1 MRLKCPENFEKIQ
14 SNNPPHGGFF
24 YCQNKEKTMTRI
36 REIKTTF
43 TAGEVSRDLLGRGDL
58 RAYEN
63 GALALRNVFIN
74 PTGGV
79 TRRAGLSYVDTA
91 AGNGKL
97 IAFEFNT
104 EQTCLLVITDEQ
116 IDIYSGGVLDETIAA
131 PWSEDQIAQLAWTQS
146 ADTLLLVHPE
156 VPPKKLTR
164 GAGGAWSL
172 TDWVFFTDQ
181 NVRQQP
187 YFKFADSEV
196 TLTPSATTGT
206 ISLTASAPVFEEG
219 HEGTRLRV
227 GNKEV
232 EITDFDSST
241 VVTAD
246 VIETLAGTSA
256 TIDWYEQAFSAV
268 RGYPATV
275 AFHQDRLVIGGTRD
289 LPNRLWFS
297 KSGDLFNFDLGTGLD
312 DEAIEFAILSDQVN
326 AIRGIFSG
334 RHLQV
339 FTSGAEWMVTGDPLT
354 PAAVQIRRQTRI
366 GSVIERHIPPVNVDG
381 ATLFIARNKQ
391 EIQEFLYTDIEQA
404 YRSTD
409 LALLSRHVIAAP
421 VDQDYDSKR
430 RLLFIVREDGKF
442 AALTVFRAEQ
452 VSAWTLH
459 ETQGAV
465 KSVAVV
471 GDDVFMLIERNE
483 NFIIE
488 QFDDDFNLDSALRG
502 ESETPTDTWSG
513 LDHLEGMNVSVVAD
527 GYVQTDKAVSSG
539 AITIDTPANS
549 VEIGLS
555 YAHIIEPLPP
565 AEGGGR
571 KVRLVEGLFRIK
583 DTAALRLDVGR
594 GLNDIALRQLGED
607 EILDQPPPLVTG
619 DIRVRALG
627 WLPNGTTPLW
637 RIEQNA
643 PLPFT
648 LLSVLTELKV
658 ND

>member
-1 MRLKCPENFEKIQ
+1 
-14 SNNPPHGGFF
+14 
-24 YCQNKEKTMTRI
+24 MTRI

-43 TAGEVSRDLLGRGDL
+43 TAGEVGRDLLGRGDL

-63 GALALRNVFIN
+63 GALELRNVFIN

-79 TRRAGLSYVDTA
+79 TRRAGLAYVDTA
-91 AGNGKL
+91 AGDGKL

-104 EQTCLLVITDEQ
+104 EQTYLLVLTDEQ
-116 IDIYSGGVLDETIAA
+116 IDIYADGVLDETIAA
-131 PWSEDQIAQLAWTQS
+131 PWTEAQISQIAWTQS
-146 ADTLLLVHPE
+146 ADTILFTHPD
-156 VPPKKLTR
+156 VAPKKLTR
-164 GAGGAWSL
+164 GPGGTWSL
-172 TDWVFFTDQ
+172 TDWNFFIDG
-181 NVRQQP
+181 NIRQQP
-187 YFKFADSEV
+187 YFKFADTAV
-196 TLTPSATTGT
+196 TLEPSGTTGSIT
-206 ISLTASAPVFEEG
+206 LTASVAVFEAG

-227 GNKEV
+227 EGKEV
-232 EITDFDSST
+232 EITDFDSAT
-241 VVTAD
+241 VVTAT
-246 VIETLAGTSA
+246 VIETLPATTP

-268 RGYPATV
+268 RGYPTTV
-275 AFHQDRLVIGGTRD
+275 AFHQDRLVIGGSRD

-339 FTSGAEWMVTGDPLT
+339 FTSGAEWMVTGEPLT
-354 PAAVQIRRQTRI
+354 PAAVQIRRQTRT
-366 GSVIERHIPPVNVDG
+366 GSVIDRYIPPVNVDG
-381 ATLFIARNKQ
+381 GTLFIARNKQ

-404 YRSTD
+404 YQSTD
-409 LALLSRHVIAAP
+409 ISLLSRHIIATP
-421 VDQDYDSKR
+421 VDQDYDQKR
-430 RLLFIVREDGKF
+430 RLLFLVREDGKF
-442 AALTVFRAEQ
+442 ATLTVFRSEQ

-459 ETQGAV
+459 ETQGLV

-471 GDDVFMLIERNE
+471 GDDVYLLVERGE

-488 QFDDDFNLDSALRG
+488 QFDDAMNLDSALTG
-502 ESETPTDTWSG
+502 SSETPTATWSG
-513 LDHLEGMNVSVVAD
+513 LDHLEGEEVAIVAD
-527 GYVQTDKAVSSG
+527 GFVHESQIITDGEVTLEEA
-539 AITIDTPANS
+539 AYA

-565 AEGGGR
+565 SEVGAAGGGR
-571 KVRLVEGLFRIK
+571 KLRMVQGIFRIK

-594 GLNDIALRQLGED
+594 GLNDIALRQLGE
-607 EILDQPPPLVTG
+607 EILDEPPELVSG

-627 WLPNGTTPLW
+627 WQEDSTRALW
-637 RIEQNA
+637 RIEQDV

-648 LLSVLTELKV
+648 LLSVTTELKV